1 MSGLQIMALL
11 SGMAGLGATI
21 GATVSNEWKT
31 TSRASSVITATW
43 VFQGLWMNCAGNA
56 IGAGARHPD
65 PARKPKHHSPAAL
78 VFGDHVWLPW
88 PDTIFDHRTVERLM
102 KLLSHEMPPV
112 PRLLQC
118 GCHRRP
124 WCREPKKLL
133 FYLPTPLPPDLTTS
147 PPPKMSS
154 MATEILAFVLSISGW
169 VLISSTLPTDYW
181 KVSSIDGT
189 VITTATFWSN
199 LWKTCVTDSTGV
211 SNCKDFPSMLALDG
225 LTGMTTGAQTRGT
238 MSALCVHP
246 PGDLRLCAPRF
257 VFSAFDLTRKTE
269 EDRTAYRYIQVCRGL
284 MISAVCLGFFGSI
297 FSLVG
302 MKCTKIGGSD
312 KTKARIAC
320 LAGFN
325 FILSGLCSLTACSL
339 YAHRITSE
347 FFDPMFI
354 AQKFE
359 LGAALFIG
367 WAGSVLCILGG
378 TVFCFSLAEGFSSSS
393 RRPEYMYSGAQS
405 YMSSHPK
412 ANSKVTESAPKA
424 PPDYSGSSRQFG
436 KNAY

>member
-1 MSGLQIMALL
+1 
-11 SGMAGLGATI
+11 
-21 GATVSNEWKT
+21 
-31 TSRASSVITATW
+31 
-43 VFQGLWMNCAGNA
+43 
-56 IGAGARHPD
+56 
-65 PARKPKHHSPAAL
+65 
-78 VFGDHVWLPW
+78 
-88 PDTIFDHRTVERLM
+88 
-102 KLLSHEMPPV
+102 
-112 PRLLQC
+112 
-118 GCHRRP
+118 
-124 WCREPKKLL
+124 
-133 FYLPTPLPPDLTTS
+133 
-147 PPPKMSS
+147 MSS
-154 MATEILAFVLSISGW
+154 MSTEILAFVLAISGW

-225 LTGMTTGAQTRGT
+225 
-238 MSALCVHP
+238 
-246 PGDLRLCAPRF
+246 
-257 VFSAFDLTRKTE
+257 
-269 EDRTAYRYIQVCRGL
+269 YIQVCRGL

-297 FSLVG
+297 FALVG

-312 KTKARIAC
+312 KTKARVAC
-320 LAGFN
+320 LAGIN

-378 TVFCFSLAEGFSSSS
+378 VVFCFSLAEGFSKS
-393 RRPEYMYSGAQS
+393 RANYAYSGAPS
-405 YMSSHPK
+405 FISKSNGK
-412 ANSKVTESAPKA
+412 ATENYHKG
-424 PPDYSGSSRQFG
+424 PPDYSNSSRQFG
-436 KNAY
+436 KNAYV